1 MAEWVDQHGL
11 TRARH
16 SREAACYEWRSQ
28 KWSMIT
34 DYDLNS
40 YLFLLFET
48 FINHAYYNWDAKPD
62 HYPKEN
68 LLSMTTRSAEN
79 PELTTV
85 LYNSFLPFQC
95 GIMHRERPILWVWR

>member
-16 SREAACYEWRSQ
+16 SRVAACYEWRSQ

-48 FINHAYYNWDAKPD
+48 FINHAYYKT
-62 HYPKEN
+62 K
-68 LLSMTTRSAEN
+68 LSIYGN
-79 PELTTV
+79 TV
-85 LYNSFLPFQC
+85 CRKS
-95 GIMHRERPILWVWR
+95 GINDGVI

>member
-48 FINHAYYNWDAKPD
+48 FINHAYYK
-62 HYPKEN
+62 
-68 LLSMTTRSAEN
+68 R
-79 PELTTV
+79 
-85 LYNSFLPFQC
+85 
-95 GIMHRERPILWVWR
+95 